1 MCRTRTIR
9 EKQACACLKSA
20 KETMLKKCKA
30 PGWWSHVGTTVHSVH
45 KHTHTH
51 ANVLRDKFGLLYSCG
66 YYITFFWFPLRSL
79 CPPGTFKPAKC
90 RYSRYLPEF
99 TQTHN
104 PPISVT
110 QKYLNE
116 HAKEDNHVFSQVLT
130 FGFNKNKRKKKKKK
144 HPSVNWYSPTPMAV
158 QRETDLLKAI
168 NIYHQ
173 LQLHLIPSSVT
184 PYWQQTIVSI
194 FTHLFCTCSNFR

>member
-1 MCRTRTIR
+1 MPVWNQPKR
-9 EKQACACLKSA
+9 QCLKNV
-20 KETMLKKCKA
+20 K
-30 PGWWSHVGTTVHSVH
+30 PQVGGVMWEQLYTVSTNT
-45 KHTHTH
+45 HTHTQMYCVISLAYFTLWAIISH
-51 ANVLRDKFGLLYSCG
+51 
-66 YYITFFWFPLRSL
+66 FFWFPLRSL
-79 CPPGTFKPAKC
+79 CPPGIFKPAKC

-99 TQTHN
+99 TQTYN

-130 FGFNKNKRKKKKKK
+130 FGFNKNKRKKRKKNN
-144 HPSVNWYSPTPMAV
+144 PSVNWYSPTPMAV

-173 LQLHLIPSSVT
+173 LQLHLIPSTVT